1 MVNQD
6 IFCNFVVDI
15 MIQPK
20 YIYLE
25 EVGSTNDFLRQYE
38 GDEEMVVAWTDFQH
52 AGRGQ
57 GANHWESECGKNL
70 TFSILI
76 HPDNV
81 LAHEQYIIS
90 MAVAATMRKYLSQ
103 VLSEEVYIKWPNDIY
118 WKERKI
124 SGTRIDG
131 NIKAGKLSDMVIG
144 TGINTNQNEFNGTA
158 PNPVSLTQITGKTY
172 DRQAILNDII
182 IRFKHYLDI
191 AHKEW
196 TARKECPTIHG
207 EYHQHLF
214 RKEGIHR
221 YEDAD
226 GQFDARLVEVLPNG
240 IMRLERTDGTIS
252 EYEFKEV
259 KFCL

>member
-118 WKERKI
+118 VGDQKVGGILIENRL
-124 SGTRIDG
+124 
-131 NIKAGKLSDMVIG
+131 AGSHIRDCVIG
-144 TGINTNQNEFNGTA
+144 IGLNVNQKEFKSEA
-158 PNPVSLTQITGKTY
+158 PNPVSMLQLEG
-172 DRQAILNDII
+172 
-182 IRFKHYLDI
+182 
-191 AHKEW
+191 KEW
-196 TARKECPTIHG
+196 ERE
-207 EYHQHLF
+207 
-214 RKEGIHR
+214 
-221 YEDAD
+221 
-226 GQFDARLVEVLPNG
+226 EVLRG
-240 IMRLERTDGTIS
+240 IIDLFVWQLEHFRRDKIREKYRRHLYRREGFHNYRDAKGDFEAELVTVEDDGHLVLRDKAGNLRS
-252 EYEFKEV
+252 YAFKEV
-259 KFCL
+259 QFVI